1 MPLPLTSLLLTASL
15 SLFSATATAAT
26 EPAPE
31 PTDLLLQGLGDPDAA
46 TTATT
51 TTTRPLM
58 EINLR
63 SRYLNIPNGIMDT
76 WYFDKGDE
84 GVNYPYERPKI
95 RLYSVG
101 IEYVLK
107 PRPSNWI
114 FYYEYTGSLMG
125 EGYWDDVEEPAEH
138 DDGDWINPKNFG
150 MHSLGVN
157 YATEIPVTPVTND
170 VWLSLLFG
178 GGLGIGFVTGEL
190 EQWHPGSNP
199 DNTELDC
206 LPDAPSYE
214 RKDQC
219 APDGEKRFPTVLP
232 IVDLTGS
239 ARVNFADK
247 ANVRVDFGVHDMFY
261 VGGAMGGVF

>member
-1 MPLPLTSLLLTASL
+1 MPPTLTSLFLAATLLLAGTA
-15 SLFSATATAAT
+15 ARAAT
-26 EPAPE
+26 EPTPPAE
-31 PTDLLLQGLGDPDAA
+31 DLLLQGQPEGLGDPTSPAS
-46 TTATT
+46 
-51 TTTRPLM
+51 TRPLM
-58 EINLR
+58 EVNLR
-63 SRYLNIPNGIMDT
+63 SRYLNVPNGIMDT

-114 FYYEYTGSLMG
+114 FYYDYTGSLMG
-125 EGYWDDVEEPAEH
+125 EGYWDDVEEPAQH

-214 RKDQC
+214 RKEQC
-219 APDGEKRFPTVLP
+219 APDGEKRFPSVLP
-232 IVDLTGS
+232 IVDLSGS

-247 ANVRVDFGVHDMFY
+247 ASVRIDFGVHDMFF
-261 VGGAMGGVF
+261 VGGAVGGVF